1 MVPVSEGLIREQ
13 LDRIL
18 SSHEFRASRRSQE
31 FLRHVVFHTL
41 AGEADTLKERTIGI
55 DLFGR
60 AADYDPGE
68 DATVRVKAGEVRKRL
83 GLYYASEG
91 ARDSL
96 RIELPSGSYVPV
108 FRMWEPGEPVPLPS
122 PPAPT
127 EGRRISTKAIW
138 LSIGGIAAAAILAFA
153 GWKLSRPSQTA
164 LEQFWEPVTK
174 GSTPV
179 SLCAAYV
186 PVWSPDDSKR
196 DRADLKVSDF
206 TYLPDQYVGG
216 GDLIAVARLAAMLTG
231 MKRSYLVRVGNGVSF
246 RDLRSS
252 PSILVGYSYTQWK
265 EISRQMRYFID
276 ASQHPVM
283 ITDNGKPTQ
292 WTLANLPAD
301 RHTDE
306 DYAIVSRL
314 FHPDTRAMLVE
325 ISGVTQYGTDAAG
338 ELVTNGALL
347 AEALREAPTGWQNKN
362 LQLVLRVKVISGAP
376 APARVVASYFW

>member
-1 MVPVSEGLIREQ
+1 
-13 LDRIL
+13 L

-31 FLRHVVFHTL
+31 FLRHVVDHTL
-41 AGEADTLKERTIGI
+41 AGEADSLKERTIGI

-91 ARDSL
+91 LRDTV
-96 RIELPSGSYVPV
+96 RIELPSGSYVPI
-108 FRMWEPGEPVPLPS
+108 FRMTEPGEHVLLQS
-122 PPAPT
+122 SLAPP
-127 EGRRISTKAIW
+127 EERRIFAKTMW
-138 LSIGGIAAAAILAFA
+138 LGIGAVAAASILGFV

-196 DRADLKVSDF
+196 DRGDLKVSDF
-206 TYLPDQYVGG
+206 TFLPDQYVGG

-231 MKRSYLVRVGNGVSF
+231 IKRSYLVRVGNSVSF

-252 PSILVGYSYTQWK
+252 PSILVGYSYTEWK

-292 WTLANLPAD
+292 WKLPNLPAD

-347 AEALREAPTGWQNKN
+347 AEALHDAPPGWQNKN
-362 LQLVLRVKVISGAP
+362 LQLVLHVKVISGAP
-376 APARVVASYFW
+376 AAARTVASFFW